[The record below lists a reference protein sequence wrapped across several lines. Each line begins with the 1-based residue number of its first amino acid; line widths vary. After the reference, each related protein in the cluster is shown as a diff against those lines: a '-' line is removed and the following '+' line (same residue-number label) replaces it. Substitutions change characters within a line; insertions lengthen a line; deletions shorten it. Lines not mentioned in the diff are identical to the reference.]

1 MIKEFSL
8 QNESQMKQWDDF
20 VAHHPEG
27 TAFHLTGWIKTI
39 HETYGVKPLLY
50 VLQNGD
56 GEICGAAPFIM
67 ITSPITGTRIVS
79 LPFSDHSGPICN
91 DGTQEKELLEGII
104 ARYRDRVKYIEIRS
118 PLHDTCGLTCRDYYK
133 RHVLTLDP
141 DPHVV
146 MKKLEKRTIQYGIRK
161 AARTDLEIRE
171 DNSMHG
177 MDEFYR
183 LNRLTRK
190 KHGVPAQPRKFFDK
204 LYDHMVSKGTSYI
217 LLAYDGDDAVAG
229 GFFSRFKDRIYYKY
243 NASDPDYL
251 DRTKRTPNHL
261 LTWVCIQRACKA
273 GYRYF
278 DFGRTS
284 PDNTGL
290 MRYKEMWGAQ
300 PIDLPYY
307 YYPQVMG
314 ATSKEGN
321 GLSYR
326 VMTSV
331 WRSLPDSVVEF
342 IEPKIYKHMA

>member
-20 VAHHPEG
+20 VAQHPEG

-56 GEICGAAPFIM
+56 GQICGAAPFIM

-118 PLHDTCGLTCRDYYK
+118 PLHDACGLTCRDYYK
-133 RHVLTLDP
+133 RHVLTLDA

-229 GFFSRFKDRIYYKY
+229 GFSL
-243 NASDPDYL
+243 P
-251 DRTKRTPNHL
+251 
-261 LTWVCIQRACKA
+261 IQRQDLLQIQCL
-273 GYRYF
+273 R
-278 DFGRTS
+278 
-284 PDNTGL
+284 PGL
-290 MRYKEMWGAQ
+290 PGQDKKDAESFA
-300 PIDLPYY
+300 DL
-307 YYPQVMG
+307 G
-314 ATSKEGN
+314 LHSEGVQS
-321 GLSYR
+321 G
-326 VMTSV
+326 VSV
-331 WRSLPDSVVEF
+331 F
-342 IEPKIYKHMA
+342 